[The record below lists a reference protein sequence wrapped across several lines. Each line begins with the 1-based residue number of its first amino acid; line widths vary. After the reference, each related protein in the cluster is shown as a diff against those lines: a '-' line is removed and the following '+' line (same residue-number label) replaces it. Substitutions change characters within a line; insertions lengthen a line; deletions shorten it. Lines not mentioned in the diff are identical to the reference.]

1 MRGHYE
7 GMEHRRKQEMHDAG
21 MITEDHSAVANMP
34 QDVKYKPWPSA
45 HSGMDHMIDD
55 TIAGINRQM
64 QPNLFTADHL
74 TAQFPLCKPIELS
87 FSPKPIR
94 FLDQTLIF
102 R

>member
-1 MRGHYE
+1 MTTVTIERPTMAKKRHHGMRGHYE

-64 QPNLFTADHL
+64 GDDESKAHRHMAPH
-74 TAQFPLCKPIELS
+74 KW
-87 FSPKPIR
+87 
-94 FLDQTLIF
+94 
-102 R
+102 